1 MFGHSQKKKMCGC
14 SRSSFLATC
23 TLRSLPQANR
33 NDDCREIVCKDKFKT
48 PSGGENS
55 MEKPKCIIII
65 RFTNKNVFFLEIYPR
80 LPLVYSDYGLSIVH
94 CVGRSVIGRRF
105 LTELIGMQITCSF
118 RCSRW
123 WTSTR
128 HSNDAYTQQNH
139 HLNYYMNKTV
149 RSVDCREYKD
159 DHSARHN
166 NKFIIIHSL
175 TFIAGLVLLFFIFL
189 FVILSTQVPFS
200 CCFAVGCYVPYN
212 LARRAARYNSQHS
225 RICHDN
231 DDVDDN
237 DEGRHCRAKRR
248 PTSSRKKKQK
258 KKIIHW
264 TRAILSEIFLLRAE
278 VIFHFGHYAAVWHH
292 IPVEAL
298 VWRGSG
304 CCIPVG
310 REYAH
315 EAHHTL
321 IPKHNEF

>member
-1 MFGHSQKKKMCGC
+1 
-14 SRSSFLATC
+14 
-23 TLRSLPQANR
+23 
-33 NDDCREIVCKDKFKT
+33 
-48 PSGGENS
+48 
-55 MEKPKCIIII
+55 MEKIQW
-65 RFTNKNVFFLEIYPR
+65 KNQNASSSSDLQTKTYFFSRIYPR

-258 KKIIHW
+258 KKNNTLNKSNIVRDFFTSCRGHFSFRSLCCCLASHTCGGPRMTW
-264 TRAILSEIFLLRAE
+264 FGMLYTGRARICA
-278 VIFHFGHYAAVWHH
+278 
-292 IPVEAL
+292 
-298 VWRGSG
+298 RGT
-304 CCIPVG
+304 PH
-310 REYAH
+310 AN
-315 EAHHTL
+315 T
-321 IPKHNEF
+321 KT